1 LLALALN
8 YSVAMLN
15 ELINKGDDDEKMLSL
30 ILGLTFALSLTACN
44 TMEGVGQD
52 MEAAGDTIEGEAA
65 ENKNY

>member
-1 LLALALN
+1 
-8 YSVAMLN
+8 M
-15 ELINKGDDDEKMLSL
+15 KKMLSL

-52 MEAAGDTIEGEAA
+52 MEAAGDAIEGEAA